1 MEERP
6 LITKEWRDA
15 NLETYGKIQQTP
27 DECPICYRGRRDRP
41 DIEPLPRFVCFNSPL
56 SNGLGNRGGE
66 PVRCTHWACTECW
79 DKIKIGNRRCPI
91 CRDDLTC
98 WFEHTRITSGLSMEQ
113 FYGILATRNWK
124 WIFWNLSSENSSSRV
139 IAIERTWV
147 GKPCS
152 TEIESV
158 SLKGFIQILADKVRF

>member
-15 NLETYGKIQQTP
+15 NLETYRKITQTP

-41 DIEPLPRFVCFNSPL
+41 DIEPLPRFVCFDSPL
-56 SNGLGNRGGE
+56 RNGLCIPEGK
-66 PVRCTHWACTECW
+66 PVRCTHWACDECW
-79 DKIKIGNRRCPI
+79 NKIKKENRRCPI

-113 FYGILATRNWK
+113 FYGILATRNWEA
-124 WIFWNLSSENSSSRV
+124 NE
-139 IAIERTWV
+139 E
-147 GKPCS
+147 
-152 TEIESV
+152 
-158 SLKGFIQILADKVRF
+158 